1 MPPSSAI
8 PALDIKVFVD
18 FHRAQRG
25 LIGKGKQGGNHLMYQ
40 AMAASHQHQIEIYTA
55 CRSRA
60 ASCSGCCTSRA
71 SSSTTPCLLPGA
83 SLNDIYLHQQER
95 YRFDRYH
102 QIHSPAL
109 TRSMVNYVDDV
120 FPAAR
125 PSSGWIAPASPA
137 PSSSRDRS
145 AASGQ
150 RLRLCQY
157 RFESIQPNDR
167 EIAVTPMVGL
177 GKRGATSST
186 G

>member
-1 MPPSSAI
+1 
-8 PALDIKVFVD
+8 
-18 FHRAQRG
+18 
-25 LIGKGKQGGNHLMYQ
+25 MYQ
-40 AMAASHQHQIEIYTA
+40 AMAASHQHQIEIYGVPVKG
-55 CRSRA
+55 RE
-60 ASCSGCCTSRA
+60 
-71 SSSTTPCLLPGA
+71 LLGVLHLKGFIFDDTLLYSGA

-120 FPAAR
+120 FLGSEAVQR
-125 PSSGWIAPASPA
+125 L
-137 PSSSRDRS
+137 DRTGIPG
-145 AASGQ
+145 AKQLKGPIRRFKQ

-167 EIAVTPMVGL
+167 EIAVTPWWAWAS
-177 GKRGATSST
+177 GATSST